1 MYTFSLVEP
10 FLLLCVGGLAQENK
24 FSPDFCEN
32 SDGKK
37 LRIHWRDQVRRAS
50 TVHAVPASGQGLTPG
65 IQKGLNGRLELE
77 NTHQTR
83 EVKCDLIA
91 LCFRML
97 MQSKQGVCARRNHS

>member
-1 MYTFSLVEP
+1 MEP
-10 FLLLCVGGLAQENK
+10 FLLLCLGGLAQENK
-24 FSPDFCEN
+24 FSPNFCEN

-37 LRIHWRDQVRRAS
+37 LRIHWREQVQRARA
-50 TVHAVPASGQGLTPG
+50 VHTVPACGQGLHPG

-77 NTHQTR
+77 NTRQTH

-97 MQSKQGVCARRNHS
+97 MQSKQGVCAKRNYS